1 MFKLISDLST
11 GRYAD
16 QSSRFTEIDL
26 ETTSNWLAS
35 NAVDGSDDSS
45 TGDSSRATCTHTQD
59 DDPFP
64 WWRVTFS
71 KPSIV
76 NSVRIANRA
85 DCCSGRSHMPF

>member
-16 QSSRFTEIDL
+16 QSSWFIREIDL

-45 TGDSSRATCTHTQD
+45 TSESSRNTCTHTQN

-85 DCCSGRSHMPF
+85 DCCSGKS